1 MEKESEHIQRQK
13 AYEMVAFM
21 PIMQSLDVSEVDMSG
36 EAPDIRFEYKGTKVG
51 VEVID
56 CYPKEF
62 DQKKEGAIKKLR
74 SYLEEE
80 LHSKGIYGLHSVC
93 LKGEIYSVGK
103 ISSIKGIIVEE
114 VVGLI
119 DKVFTGEHCKYV
131 HSVGSLVSGHSNE
144 TLVQLTIS
152 GMFEVKTPPIEDVLS
167 CIEKK
172 NALYPTYDEALDEIW
187 LLIYMPTNENY
198 YSTKGVKN
206 LTSVKTEFKRI
217 YISDWMHNHRLIY
230 EQR

>member
-1 MEKESEHIQRQK
+1 MEKESEHILRQK
-13 AYEMVAFM
+13 AFEMVAFL
-21 PIMQSLDVSEVDMSG
+21 PVMQSLDVSEVDMSG
-36 EAPDIRFEYKGTKVG
+36 EAPDIRFEHKGTKVG

-93 LKGEIYSVGK
+93 LKEYIYKVGK
-103 ISSIKGIIVEE
+103 ISSVKGSVVEE
-114 VVGLI
+114 AVGLI
-119 DKVFTGEHCKYV
+119 GKAFTCEHCKYV
-131 HSVGSLVSGHSNE
+131 HSVRSLVSCHSNE

-172 NALYPTYDEALDEIW
+172 NALYPTYDETLDEIW

-206 LTSVKTEFKRI
+206 LPFVKTEFKRI

>member
-1 MEKESEHIQRQK
+1 MEKESEHILRQK
-13 AYEMVAFM
+13 AFEMVAFL

-80 LHSKGIYGLHSVC
+80 LHSKGIYGLHSVR
-93 LKGEIYSVGK
+93 LKEDIYKVGK
-103 ISSIKGIIVEE
+103 ISSVKGSVVEE
-114 VVGLI
+114 AVGLI
-119 DKVFTGEHCKYV
+119 ERAITTEDCKYV
-131 HSVGSLVSGHSNE
+131 HSVGSLVNSHYNE
-144 TLVQLTIS
+144 THIQLTVN
-152 GMFEVKTPPIEDVLS
+152 GMYQVKTPSMNDILA

-172 NALYPTYDEALDEIW
+172 NLLYPTYDEALDEIW
-187 LLIYMPTNENY
+187 LLVYIPTNENH
-198 YSTKGVKN
+198 YSTRGIKP
-206 LTSVKTEFKRI
+206 LTDVKTKFKRI
-217 YISDWMHNHRLIY
+217 YVSDWIHNYRLIY
-230 EQR
+230 EHK

>member
-1 MEKESEHIQRQK
+1 MEKESEHILRQK
-13 AYEMVAFM
+13 AFEMVAFL

-36 EAPDIRFEYKGTKVG
+36 EAPDIRFEYKGAKVG

-62 DQKKEGAIKKLR
+62 DKKKEGAIKKLR

-93 LKGEIYSVGK
+93 LKEDIYKVGK
-103 ISSIKGIIVEE
+103 ISSVKGSVVEE
-114 VVGLI
+114 AVGLI
-119 DKVFTGEHCKYV
+119 GKAFTCEHCKYV
-131 HSVGSLVSGHSNE
+131 HSVRSLVSGHSNE

-172 NALYPTYDEALDEIW
+172 NALYPTYDETLDEIW

-206 LTSVKTEFKRI
+206 LPSVKTEFKRI

>member
-1 MEKESEHIQRQK
+1 MEKESEHILRQK
-13 AYEMVAFM
+13 AFEMVAFL
-21 PIMQSLDVSEVDMSG
+21 PVMQSLDVSEVDMSG
-36 EAPDIRFEYKGTKVG
+36 EAPDIRFEHKGTKVG

-93 LKGEIYSVGK
+93 LKEDIYKVGK
-103 ISSIKGIIVEE
+103 ISSVKGSVVEE
-114 VVGLI
+114 AVGLI
-119 DKVFTGEHCKYV
+119 GKAFTCEHCKYV
-131 HSVGSLVSGHSNE
+131 HSVRSLVSGHSNE

-172 NALYPTYDEALDEIW
+172 NALYPTYDETLDEIW

-206 LTSVKTEFKRI
+206 LPSVKTEFKRI

>member
-1 MEKESEHIQRQK
+1 MEKESEHILRQK
-13 AYEMVAFM
+13 AFEMVAFL
-21 PIMQSLDVSEVDMSG
+21 PVMQSLGVSEVDMSG
-36 EAPDIRFEYKGTKVG
+36 EAPDIRFEHKGTKVG

-93 LKGEIYSVGK
+93 LKEDIYKVGK
-103 ISSIKGIIVEE
+103 ISSVKGCVVEE
-114 VVGLI
+114 AVGLI
-119 DKVFTGEHCKYV
+119 DKAFTCEHCKYV
-131 HSVGSLVSGHSNE
+131 HSVRSLVSGHSNQ

-172 NALYPTYDEALDEIW
+172 NALYPTYDETLDEIW

-206 LTSVKTEFKRI
+206 LPSVKTEFKRI